1 VRTNLRNGFIM
12 DLPYEVI
19 TNACMQF
26 IGATIKAATIIVTI
40 LPIICVYPLIQKH
53 FVKGIM
59 LGGGVKE

>member
-1 VRTNLRNGFIM
+1 M